1 MRMLVK
7 ERGVR
12 VVAGWCQRFQE
23 KKKKKKR
30 RRRQMREREREK
42 RRWRLQERKKM

>member
-12 VVAGWCQRFQE
+12 VVAGWCQRFQG
-23 KKKKKKR
+23 KKKGKKK
-30 RRRQMREREREK
+30 EAD
-42 RRWRLQERKKM
+42 